1 MQTVRTAVARG
12 VFFELCYAGLL
23 RDPGSRRQF
32 ISNATALTRATGG
45 DALLMSSGAM
55 HAFELRS
62 PHDVANLGSL
72 FGLTQAA
79 AERAALGGAASAVL
93 LHARRRV
100 SEERLR

>member
-1 MQTVRTAVARG
+1 
-12 VFFELCYAGLL
+12 
-23 RDPGSRRQF
+23 
-32 ISNATALTRATGG
+32 
-45 DALLMSSGAM
+45 M
-55 HAFELRS
+55 HAFELRG